1 MDTLVSSRE
10 TLCSV
15 ELNTKEGNNLENTRN
30 NKLFKSVIYRMKNL
44 LFSFSDINSSELKEK
59 NSSFYEIED
68 GNIEPLL
75 YKISKFNYNNDLDI
89 YKNFKFIYLLEIDDL
104 MNFTKSYGE
113 SQSYYRTHKFGVIER
128 NKVIN
133 WLSTYCDR
141 LNFQSCTFH
150 LSCSILDKYLIKTKR
165 CLDNSSLVECTSAS
179 LLLASNVIET
189 ISDGIVPSLKQFS
202 DAAKWLR
209 CSAIVEK
216 QIDILTTITDSFNV
230 TETPLQMFILYVSK
244 IYYHEELKYIFF
256 YMFNYKYIKNIIKW
270 CLLICDYL
278 VFTEIP
284 TSNLGQNLLP
294 LLPAFIL
301 WIGINKN
308 RFAFY
313 KKYSSGELEKLYFR
327 DVCSYEKLDSHLI
340 QHICKL
346 LSKIANQVSK
356 YWLKK
361 SKYLNLIKEDAVN
374 HFSIKHSYTSFEL
387 IGNA

>member
-1 MDTLVSSRE
+1 MDVLVNSRE

-15 ELNTKEGNNLENTRN
+15 EFNINGGNKLENTSN
-30 NKLFKSVIYRMKNL
+30 NNLFKSVTYRVKGF
-44 LFSFSDINSSELKEK
+44 LFSFSEISSSELKEN
-59 NSSFYEIED
+59 NSSFYEIEE

-75 YKISKFNYNNDLDI
+75 YKISKFNYNLNI
-89 YKNFKFIYLLEIDDL
+89 YTNFKFIYLLEIDDL

-113 SQSYYRTHKFGVIER
+113 SQSYYRSHKFGVIER
-128 NKVIN
+128 SKVIN

-150 LSCSILDKYLIKTKR
+150 LSCSILNKYLIKTKR

-202 DAAKWLR
+202 DAAKWLHR
-209 CSAIVEK
+209 STIVEK
-216 QIDILTTITDSFNV
+216 QIDILTTITDSFNI
-230 TETPLQMFILYVSK
+230 TETPLQMFILYISK
-244 IYYHEELKYIFF
+244 IYHHEELKYIFS
-256 YMFNYKYIKNIIKW
+256 YTLNYKYIKNIIKW

-284 TSNLGQNLLP
+284 TNNLGQDLLP

-301 WIGINKN
+301 WIGIN
-308 RFAFY
+308 RDRSVFY
-313 KKYSSGELEKLYFR
+313 KEYSSEKLEKLYFK

-346 LSKIANQVSK
+346 LNKVANQVSK
-356 YWLKK
+356 YWLKR
-361 SKYLNLIKEDAVN
+361 SKYLNLIKEDAIN
-374 HFSIKHSYTSFEL
+374 NFSIKHSYISFEL